1 MIPRKALI
9 VGSTG
14 LIGGYTLKCLYNDPT
29 YLEVTALVRKPL
41 LERHRKLKEVIT
53 DFTNLE
59 KTLSSAAAN
68 DFYCCLGTTIKKAGS
83 QENFSKVDSSL
94 VVDMARVMKERGA
107 EQCIVISAMGANST
121 SKVFYNRIKGEME
134 EALKRLDFPCLRII
148 RPSLLLG
155 HREEFRFGEKVA
167 ILMSPFWKLFLVG
180 SLKKYAPVEAEA
192 VARFMVKVA
201 HEGPVMGVHIYES
214 DHITASKDT
223 IRVKHRHG

>member
-1 MIPRKALI
+1 MIQRKALI

-14 LIGGYTLKCLYNDPT
+14 LIGGYTLKFLFKDPS
-29 YLEVTALVRKPL
+29 YSEVTALVRKPL

-59 KTLSSAAAN
+59 KTLSSATAN
-68 DFYCCLGTTIKKAGS
+68 DVYCCLGTTIKKAGS
-83 QENFSKVDSSL
+83 PENFTKVDFSL
-94 VVDMARVMKERGA
+94 VVDVARVMKERGA

-121 SKVFYNRIKGEME
+121 SKVFYNRTKGEME
-134 EALKRLDFPCLRII
+134 EALKGLGFPCLRII

-155 HREEFRFGEKVA
+155 HRKEFRFGEKIA

-180 SLKKYAPVEAEA
+180 SLKKCAPVEAEA

-201 HEGPVMGVHIYES
+201 HDEPVLATQIYEN
-214 DHITASKDT
+214 DQIK
-223 IRVKHRHG
+223 

>member
-1 MIPRKALI
+1 MIQRKALI

-14 LIGGYTLKCLYNDPT
+14 LIGGYTLKYLYKDPA
-29 YLEVTALVRKPL
+29 YSEVTALVRKPL

-59 KTLSSAAAN
+59 KTLSSATAN
-68 DFYCCLGTTIKKAGS
+68 DVYCCLGTTIKKAGS
-83 QENFSKVDSSL
+83 QENFSKVDFSL
-94 VVDMARVMKERGA
+94 VVDVARVMKERGA
-107 EQCIVISAMGANST
+107 EQFIVISAMGANST

-134 EALKRLDFPCLRII
+134 EALKGLGFPCLRII

-155 HREEFRFGEKVA
+155 HRKEFRFGEKVA

-201 HEGPVMGVHIYES
+201 HDEPVLGTHIYEN
-214 DHITASKDT
+214 DQ
-223 IRVKHRHG
+223 IR

>member
-1 MIPRKALI
+1 LW
-9 VGSTG
+9 
-14 LIGGYTLKCLYNDPT
+14 
-29 YLEVTALVRKPL
+29 RKPL

-83 QENFSKVDSSL
+83 QENFSKVDFSL

-107 EQCIVISAMGANST
+107 EQCIVISTMGANST

-223 IRVKHRHG
+223 IRVEHRHG